1 MRDTIYIW
9 LSILVSIDRLSFV
22 FLAQAKHIKS
32 RKERDEERPRY
43 VTVNLQFM
51 FIINVSGKHV
61 DSRNWLFLHNVDNT
75 VNPW

>member
-32 RKERDEERPRY
+32 RKERGETEVCDSKFTIY
-43 VTVNLQFM
+43 VYNKCIRKACRLQKLV
-51 FIINVSGKHV
+51 ISAQ
-61 DSRNWLFLHNVDNT
+61 RRQYC
-75 VNPW
+75 